1 MNSHGLVNVAGEV
14 LGTEAGEEGRGNIWQ
29 EGHQFDLKPKF
40 DELRVMKVLLAQR
53 GNVGF
58 TEDLLEIRRQLC
70 EVLQE
75 EKDRN
80 KKDEYLEI
88 AVNQTFFVSHQH
100 SRFDG
105 DGRFYSRW
113 KTTPRGASSVVRSTR
128 PSVS

>member
-88 AVNQTFFVSHQH
+88 AVNQTFFVSRQH
-100 SRFDG
+100 SGFDG

-113 KTTPRGASSVVRSTR
+113 KTTPRGASSVV
-128 PSVS
+128 